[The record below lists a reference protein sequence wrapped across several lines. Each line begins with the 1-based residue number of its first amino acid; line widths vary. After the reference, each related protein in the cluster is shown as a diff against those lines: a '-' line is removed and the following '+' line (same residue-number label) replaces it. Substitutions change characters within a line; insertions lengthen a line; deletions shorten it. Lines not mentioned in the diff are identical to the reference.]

1 MHLKR
6 AVNLAYKVD
15 QTNQFQVMFQLSCSI
30 FILMN
35 KVKRFSEHSRKYNFL
50 FFFVDWS
57 ITDAKLFFEAPTQ
70 PGMMIDDTVRL
81 MCVYM
86 LSLRE
91 IFR

>member
-35 KVKRFSEHSRKYNFL
+35 KVKRFSEQSRKYNFL

>member
-81 MCVYM
+81 MCAYM